1 MGTHDFDIIIVMII
15 ALVSDEHVSSAHEI
29 SIRKGELVDIDK
41 HMLSNSYTLATAYW
55 EKSSCCS

>member
-1 MGTHDFDIIIVMII
+1 MIALRNHAPWSWLQDMGTHDFDIIIVMII

-41 HMLSNSYTLATAYW
+41 HMLSI
-55 EKSSCCS
+55 